1 MPKSSPISIHIGV
14 ETQPQEDE
22 RTLEYYAVIGSK
34 SPLAYIDS
42 LDSIDSQ
49 VRKDDSIDVFLSKFL
64 FLFFVFLL
72 PFVMLA
78 YLLLYYIYNKLYYW
92 YPI

>member
-14 ETQPQEDE
+14 EKQPQEDE

-64 FLFFVFLL
+64 FLFFRVRFVQSNFLIAHY
-72 PFVMLA
+72 FKSS
-78 YLLLYYIYNKLYYW
+78 LL
-92 YPI
+92 